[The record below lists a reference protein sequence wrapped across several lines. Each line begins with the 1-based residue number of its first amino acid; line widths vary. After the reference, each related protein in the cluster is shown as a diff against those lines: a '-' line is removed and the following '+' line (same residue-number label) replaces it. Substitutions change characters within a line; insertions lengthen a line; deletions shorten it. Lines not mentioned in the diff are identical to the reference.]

1 MGFSAALLTISAAQ
15 GISAIGQ
22 GYAQSAQAKYN
33 ASLATNQAGL
43 LKVQGDITQ
52 GQYTRQAGETLSK
65 STAIAGAAG
74 IEPTGSA
81 AAVMLDAQ
89 TQIHTD
95 AAIAAFNNTM
105 GINNA
110 NDKATMLKQ
119 QAQQDVYSGYSSAF
133 SDVLSGATQA
143 ALYNKK
149 SFNLDSGA
157 KK

>member
-1 MGFSAALLTISAAQ
+1 
-15 GISAIGQ
+15 
-22 GYAQSAQAKYN
+22 
-33 ASLATNQAGL
+33 
-43 LKVQGDITQ
+43 
-52 GQYTRQAGETLSK
+52 
-65 STAIAGAAG
+65 
-74 IEPTGSA
+74 
-81 AAVMLDAQ
+81 
-89 TQIHTD
+89 
-95 AAIAAFNNTM
+95 M